1 VKRAGTSSW
10 LCYFSRV
17 RILRRVVAFCA
28 VVALAMACLTGDPT
42 GMPGDDGDDEV
53 TVAFDLSAALPANR
67 AEPAQ
72 ETLAAAGAV
81 FAEDQAPQG
90 RLPELDIFRPPRPTA

>member
-1 VKRAGTSSW
+1 MRI
-10 LCYFSRV
+10 V
-17 RILRRVVAFCA
+17 RKVLALCA
-28 VVALAMACLTGDPT
+28 VAALAAACLTGEPS

-53 TVAFDLSAALPANR
+53 ALAFDLSAALPASR
-67 AEPAQ
+67 AEPPP

-90 RLPELDIFRPPRPTA
+90 RLPELDIFRPPRRAI